1 MEIKKAKA
9 TSLYMLFLKYLAAFF
24 FFTMLL
30 IAINFVAFNI
40 ALNSGFILSA
50 NYAEQVIQQM
60 KEQIAE
66 SETFDDSLVPFPC
79 NYVLIDENG
88 TIIST
93 DMSQKEAKMAQE
105 ALMKSG
111 PYSKKQYL
119 SIQRED
125 SSCIISYDLYAH
137 FSSPFLHKWLPNPEI
152 LEWILFF
159 TEFLAIAVMIALAFG
174 RKLKAE
180 LVPIIVATDAIKRQE
195 LHWEAKP
202 TKIREFNVVLDSI
215 ESMSAALESSL
226 KQQWDMEQNRKMQM
240 AAITHDIKTPLTI
253 IKGNTELLLESEQ
266 VVEDKELLEYIRTS
280 SDKVERYLGMLMAAT
295 RAENEDDFHPGNFSI
310 RECVREIEMQAKA
323 HCMAQKISL
332 VTQMETIADDFF
344 GDRELIVRAVSN
356 ILDNAIEH
364 TPGNGKI
371 KLEVIGKK
379 DTLSFGVTDTGNGFS
394 QNSLK
399 SATQQFYTE
408 HGERSGKHYGL
419 GLFIA
424 KSVAQKHKGELLLAN
439 RQGGCGAEVTLILR
453 M

>member
-40 ALNSGFILSA
+40 ALNSGFILPA

-226 KQQWDMEQNRKMQM
+226 KQQWDMEQNRKM
-240 AAITHDIKTPLTI
+240 
-253 IKGNTELLLESEQ
+253 
-266 VVEDKELLEYIRTS
+266 
-280 SDKVERYLGMLMAAT
+280 LMAAT

-364 TPGNGKI
+364 TPVNGKI
-371 KLEVIGKK
+371 KLEIIGKK
-379 DTLSFGVTDTGNGFS
+379 DSLSFGVTDTGNGFS